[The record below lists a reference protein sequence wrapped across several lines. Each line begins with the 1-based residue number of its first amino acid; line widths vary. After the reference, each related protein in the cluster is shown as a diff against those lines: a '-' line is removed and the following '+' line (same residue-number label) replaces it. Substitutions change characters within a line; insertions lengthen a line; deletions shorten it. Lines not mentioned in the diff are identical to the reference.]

1 MKTSFH
7 WQILIVLFWAL
18 KGQIQAKI
26 KKHVHRFWSSKR
38 ENLPISSAFLTFA
51 LSLRAL
57 VLAHGVAYL
66 PKHSSCKE
74 QLRSMF
80 HDQMFIHY
88 CCSMFTDIEL
98 LVYCLDLV
106 PRQSLCL
113 LTDTLPLIRWQRLHI
128 VWHFALDVLRLEL
141 DIRLSY
147 HSAFHWFRDAF
158 FFLSS
163 SFSKLSMNILCYCIA
178 VFQHKILHIYFRS
191 RGKISPKL

>member
-1 MKTSFH
+1 MS
-7 WQILIVLFWAL
+7 I
-18 KGQIQAKI
+18 
-26 KKHVHRFWSSKR
+26 RFCSSKR
-38 ENLPISSAFLTFA
+38 ESLTTSSAFLTFA
-51 LSLRAL
+51 LSFRAL
-57 VLAHGVAYL
+57 VWAHGVAYL

-88 CCSMFTDIEL
+88 CCSMFIDIEL

-106 PRQSLCL
+106 PRKRLCL
-113 LTDTLPLIRWQRLHI
+113 LTDMLPLIRWQRLHI

-147 HSAFHWFRDAF
+147 HSAFHLLKDAF

-163 SFSKLSMNILCYCIA
+163 SFSKLSMKWIFYVIA
-178 VFQHKILHIYFRS
+178 ELYFSINSFIYIYIYIRS